1 MATNH
6 YSVPDEDTGKE
17 TKKESRYISVIAG
30 ELKVFTV
37 KPRLSMVSDVLCAE
51 V

>member
-6 YSVPDEDTGKE
+6 YSVPGEDTGKE
-17 TKKESRYISVIAG
+17 IREELKYISVIAG

-37 KPRLSMVSDVLCAE
+37 KPKLSMVSDVLCAE
-51 V
+51 A